1 MFRAG
6 FFSPHSPDLAHY
18 QDERALEMAAF
29 ADAVR
34 LGRLGER
41 VTGDRGRPNGAGLV
55 KLLHAFEMGA
65 VARDARTQQLDIGA
79 RRLKAGRRG
88 RNPDQPAAGFQ
99 DLVGAHLH
107 LAADRVEYDI
117 AARDGFGEILL
128 LIVDDPL
135 GAERANII
143 VIASAGGRDD
153 GRTDMLGE
161 LDRKTGNAAGAA
173 LDQDCLA
180 ALHAR
185 GVFQGPDRGEAGQGH
200 RGGFGM
206 AELCRFFRD
215 ERALDLDLLGIAALD
230 PRIHDAEH
238 RIADLQVVDTGAER
252 ADDAGEIAAE
262 DVGELELARGIVSAA
277 AEPHLV
283 VGGVDARGV
292 DIDDDLARPRDR
304 VRRVAVAQHLRPAM
318 RRQQYRLHGPSS
330 AQPVFTRT
338 HDGLIQAA
346 CQYRGYLRA
355 GRRRGALARFGR
367 VVCEAAAGSARVTAR
382 LRTRNDKRRRSSAEG
397 WNTFF
402 VSKRNAVNPPT
413 ATCCAGTRNAI
424 RCMRPSVASRRSG
437 NSASPL

>member
-1 MFRAG
+1 MAKSSEQITQGLRRYWAATENPPEVSGG
-6 FFSPHSPDLAHY
+6 FFGPTPPDLAHH
-18 QDERALEMAAF
+18 QHELALQMAAF

-41 VTGDRGRPNGAGLV
+41 VTGDRRRPNGARLV
-55 KLLHAFEMGA
+55 KRLHAFEMGA
-65 VARDARTQQLDIGA
+65 VARDTRAQDLDIRA

-88 RNPDQPAAGFQ
+88 RNPNKPAAGLQ

-107 LAADRVEYDI
+107 LAADRVEDDI
-117 AARDGFGEILL
+117 AAGDGFREILL
-128 LIVDDPL
+128 LVIDDPV
-135 GAERANII
+135 GAERADII
-143 VIASAGGRDD
+143 VVAGAGGRDD

-161 LDRKTGNAAGAA
+161 LDRKTGNTASAA

-180 ALHAR
+180 ALQAR
-185 GVFQGPDRGEAGQGH
+185 GVFQGPNRGQARQGH
-200 RGGFGM
+200 RGGLGM
-206 AELCRFFRD
+206 AELCRLLRD
-215 ERALDLDLLGIAALD
+215 ERGLDLDLLGVAALD

-238 RIADLQVVDTGAER
+238 RTAGLQVIDTGAER
-252 ADDAGEIAAE
+252 ADDAGAIAAE
-262 DVGELELARGIVSAA
+262 DVGELELARGIVGAA

-292 DIDDDLARPRDR
+292 DIDDDLARPGDR
-304 VRRVAVAQHLRPAM
+304 IRRVAVAQHLRPAM

-338 HDGLIQAA
+338 YDGLIQPA

-397 WNTFF
+397 
-402 VSKRNAVNPPT
+402 
-413 ATCCAGTRNAI
+413 
-424 RCMRPSVASRRSG
+424 
-437 NSASPL
+437 